1 MILLVSLFSYF
12 NGFEYGLSAYMKPY
26 KTTDISRSH
35 QRFLREMT
43 CEERAKKF
51 YPDDVSLPSGWNFCA
66 RPSVLNLQGN
76 RRWRRK
82 MTAFFSG

>member
-12 NGFEYGLSAYMKPY
+12 NGFEYGLFVYMIRE
-26 KTTDISRSH
+26 KTTDILRSH

-51 YPDDVSLPSGWNFCA
+51 HADDESLPSGWNFSAC
-66 RPSVLNLQGN
+66 PSVLNLRGN

-82 MTAFFSG
+82 MSAFFSG